1 MEYDDFNDA
10 IIAAHN
16 QAKKDGYAFAVQ
28 WPLGHSTVEA
38 RKPSLRNQRMR
49 VIECREDGSDGA
61 EDSSNKHELGHGAT
75 EAEAVLDFIGRLMS

>member
-28 WPLGHSTVEA
+28 WPSGHSTVEA

-49 VIECREDGSDGA
+49 VIECREDGSEVFA
-61 EDSSNKHELGHGAT
+61 LYISLT
-75 EAEAVLDFIGRLMS
+75 T